1 MNLWLYGHQSK
12 HRYCILH
19 KYLVPT
25 KFVIRLHPYIP
36 YMDRMDSWSSLRW
49 EDEFFGFLLR
59 ISFWYPHPCKI
70 FPSVFSSIYFLFQ
83 IWELNKKYK
92 NQMQPL
98 LVFYQGINK
107 KEKVWSKVQER
118 NSLPYWLQ
126 QLISNLQ
133 KR

>member
-1 MNLWLYGHQSK
+1 
-12 HRYCILH
+12 
-19 KYLVPT
+19 
-25 KFVIRLHPYIP
+25 
-36 YMDRMDSWSSLRW
+36 
-49 EDEFFGFLLR
+49 
-59 ISFWYPHPCKI
+59 
-70 FPSVFSSIYFLFQ
+70 VFSSIYFLFQ
-83 IWELNKKYK
+83 IWEFNKKYK